1 MVERIQ
7 AIRRMAPG
15 GHLAWYG
22 NVGGA
27 AELRLSD
34 FFGHARGWN
43 AHIVGFISPVPEE
56 TLGEDLGILADLV
69 ADGRLRPHIGRT
81 DDWIRTPEAFVA
93 LADRSLRGK
102 AVLTLGH

>member
-1 MVERIQ
+1 
-7 AIRRMAPG
+7 MAPG

-69 ADGRLRPHIGRT
+69 ADEVAAPAYRANRRLDQNAGG
-81 DDWIRTPEAFVA
+81 
-93 LADRSLRGK
+93 LRCAGGSF
-102 AVLTLGH
+102 AAR